1 VRQIVVKDEDSAFQL
16 LQKAINDELGDQP
29 FELKFS
35 GWPVLSIRLQGKGY
49 DSTIT
54 ADVAEALV
62 EVQRALNRAYA
73 RAVKGTSNSRTLT
86 DGERRDVQ
94 FQAKVKKGS
103 SLIEINLGEFAE
115 KLATAISTKMTP
127 EMIAITV
134 VGVAVVAGSTLAAK
148 WYLNSKS
155 KDKQIDSEERTK
167 VALSKE
173 ETRRL
178 EVFAEAMTRA
188 PALRH
193 ANADFNDARTEIM
206 RSAGTANTIAV
217 NDVEITSETARVIST
232 ASRTESEE
240 VQLNGTYL
248 ILTTDLRQPDEI
260 RMRVRNAKTG
270 REFLAGFRDSSLHQE
285 QIRLLQDAEWNRTKV
300 YLSINARSLRGEIT
314 VATVIS
320 VGRQPNLAEQD
331 SEASS

>member
-1 VRQIVVKDEDSAFQL
+1 VARQIVVEDEKAAFKL
-16 LQKAINDELGDQP
+16 LQQAINEELGDQP

-62 EVQRALNRAYA
+62 EVQRAVNRAYA

-103 SLIEINLGEFAE
+103 SLIEINLGDFAE

-127 EMIAITV
+127 EMVAITV
-134 VGVAVVAGSTLAAK
+134 IGVAAIAGGTFAVKA
-148 WYLNSKS
+148 YLNAKS
-155 KDKQIDSEERTK
+155 KDKQIESEERAK
-167 VALSKE
+167 VAMTKE
-173 ETRRL
+173 ETRRM
-178 EVFAEAMTRA
+178 EVFADAMTRQ
-188 PALRH
+188 PSLRH
-193 ANADFNDARTEIM
+193 AAADFDDARTEIM
-206 RSAGTANTIAV
+206 RSAGTANTISV
-217 NDVEITSETARVIST
+217 NDVEITAETARVIST

-248 ILTTDLRQPDEI
+248 ILATDLRQPDEI
-260 RMRVRNAKTG
+260 RLRVRNAKNG
-270 REFLAGFRDSSLHQE
+270 REFQAGFRDNSLHQE
-285 QIRLLQDAEWNRTKV
+285 QIRLLQDAEWNRTRV
-300 YLSINARSLRGEIT
+300 YLSINARSLRGDVT

-320 VGRQPNLAEQD
+320 VGRQPNPAGQD
-331 SEASS
+331 